1 MNTEAE
7 NCEVRSISK
16 NEAEQNLKSEN
27 LRFIIVTLL
36 SIALYEPDREWTK
49 KKVFRIFKT
58 Y

>member
-49 KKVFRIFKT
+49 KSV
-58 Y
+58 